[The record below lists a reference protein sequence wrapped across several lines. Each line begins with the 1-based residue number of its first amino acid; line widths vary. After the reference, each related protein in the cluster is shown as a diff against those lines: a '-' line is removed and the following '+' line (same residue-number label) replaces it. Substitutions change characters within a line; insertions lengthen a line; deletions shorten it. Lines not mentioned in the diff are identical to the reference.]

1 MKIKSLAKALAIA
14 QQIFKNQDKI
24 KEVFNDSTKK
34 AENNKDKM
42 GSGRWGDVK
51 TLRTMLK
58 AWQSGTYKFSKR
70 TVIYV
75 VAGLLYFVSPV
86 DIIPDFLLGVGF
98 IDDAAVLALVIK
110 RIKSELD
117 RFKSETT
124 YQDAEVIS

>member
-42 GSGRWGDVK
+42 GSGLWGDVK

>member
-1 MKIKSLAKALAIA
+1 MKIKSLAKAVALA
-14 QQIFKNQDKI
+14 QQIFKNKDKI
-24 KEVFNDSTKK
+24 KDVFNDSTKK

-42 GSGRWGDVK
+42 GSGLWGDVK

-70 TVIYV
+70 IVVYVI
-75 VAGLLYFVSPV
+75 AGLLYFVSPV

-98 IDDAAVLALVIK
+98 IDDAAVLAIIVK